1 MIPYMPF
8 LEVRG
13 SDRNARLEL
22 TTESISVGR
31 LPECGLVFQQEGIS
45 RKHCQIEVASEGG
58 WQVRD
63 LGSRNGTLVNGKR
76 VALQQLCHRDVIRV
90 GRMEIRF
97 IDPEEAIVR
106 PGPGGLSPA
115 PVNGDDALE
124 PIPLEGI
131 AKDPGKRSAP
141 KVALPGQQSARSAMV
156 PSPNTVDIDLNDIV
170 SGGSEEHAEA
180 KLLRICEGA
189 LSRTFEA
196 KDISLVDMRGQV
208 IHQAASL
215 GGEGA
220 DDARES
226 VRLFR
231 LILLTALRTRA
242 SDVHVEPRMHNAA
255 IRLRVDGLMV
265 LAAEF
270 PLDLMRRLLGIIK
283 ILCQIDTSQK
293 SQVQDGHFSVNI
305 KARRVD
311 FRVSL
316 TPAMHGQKLVLRVL
330 DTANAPTRLHE
341 LGVLP
346 WMYEKL
352 RTVSSRD
359 SGMVLACGPTGSGKT
374 TTLYACLREID
385 INTRNAITIE
395 DPVEYYLEGCTQ
407 IPIDHKQG
415 NTFANILRSV
425 LRQDPDVIFVGEI
438 RDIETAQ
445 VAMQAAM
452 TGHLVYSTV
461 HSKDTIGAI
470 FRLLDL
476 GVESYLVAN
485 ALNLIVAQR
494 LCRALCERC
503 RRATRPTSAQIM
515 RMGKMGEG
523 LAAVHVPVGCPACL
537 QTGYY
542 GRRALLE
549 LLEFSEPLR
558 DVVLKRPTISEI
570 RTVLNQG
577 HFVSLQQF
585 GFQLVAQGLTSLDEI
600 ERVAGGD

>member
-1 MIPYMPF
+1 MPF
-8 LEVRG
+8 LESRGGPRPVRFELIG
-13 SDRNARLEL
+13 DPVTLGRSSDNSLVLEA
-22 TTESISVGR
+22 
-31 LPECGLVFQQEGIS
+31 EGVS
-45 RKHCQIEVASEGG
+45 RRHCVVERTAAGG

-63 LGSRNGTLVNGKR
+63 LASRNGVRVNGAR
-76 VALQQLCHRDVIRV
+76 VDRAELSNGDTIQV
-90 GRMEIRF
+90 GLSEIKF
-97 IDPEEAIVR
+97 IDPAAAVDR
-106 PGPGGLSPA
+106 PGPRGGEASGDASLGDLPIGGDAPKARKGPA
-115 PVNGDDALE
+115 A
-124 PIPLEGI
+124 
-131 AKDPGKRSAP
+131 
-141 KVALPGQQSARSAMV
+141 KVALPGMAGRGARADDR
-156 PSPNTVDIDLNDIV
+156 NTLDVDLNEIA
-170 SGGSEEHAEA
+170 GGRLDDAEER
-180 KLLRICEGA
+180 LLRICEESPNHA
-189 LSRTFEA
+189 FEA
-196 KDISLVDMRGQV
+196 RDISLVDMRGQV
-208 IHQAASL
+208 IHQAATM
-215 GGEGA
+215 GGEKPEE
-220 DDARES
+220 ARES

-231 LILLTALRTRA
+231 LVILTALRTRA
-242 SDVHVEPRMHNAA
+242 SDVHVEPRVDKGA

-265 LAAEF
+265 LAAEI
-270 PLDLMRRLLGIIK
+270 PLDLFRRLLGMIK

-293 SQVQDGHFSVNI
+293 AQVQDGHFSAVI
-305 KARRVD
+305 KGRRVD

-316 TPAMHGQKLVLRVL
+316 TPAMHGQKLVIRVL
-330 DTANAPTRLHE
+330 DTSNAPTRLHE

-352 RTVSSRD
+352 RTVAARD

-385 INTRNAITIE
+385 VNTRNAITIE
-395 DPVEYYLEGCTQ
+395 DPVEYHLDGCTQ

-494 LCRALCERC
+494 LCRSLCERC
-503 RRATRPTSAQIM
+503 RRAERPTSAQLM
-515 RMGKMGEG
+515 RMGKAGEG
-523 LAAVHVPVGCPACL
+523 VGVVHVPAGCPACL
-537 QTGYY
+537 QTGYF

-549 LLEFSEPLR
+549 LLEFTEPLR
-558 DVVLKRPTISEI
+558 DVVLKRPTIGDI
-570 RTVLNQG
+570 RSVLAQG
-577 HFVSLQQF
+577 HFVTLQQF
-585 GFQLVAQGLTSLDEI
+585 GFQLVAQGCTSLDEI
-600 ERVAGGD
+600 DRVAGGD